1 MLSSGLLNWY
11 IYISFTQHED
21 ASVEMFR
28 HMLEEREAVRNE
40 FKEYKLD
47 VKEHGAFIEELIM
60 GKPRVNTPAVS
71 ILLELLFANWLWG
84 YN

>member
-1 MLSSGLLNWY
+1 
-11 IYISFTQHED
+11 
-21 ASVEMFR
+21 MFR
-28 HMLEEREAVRNE
+28 HMLRERESVRNE

-71 ILLELLFANWLWG
+71 ILLELLFAS
-84 YN
+84 